1 MEPAMAHSLQFLALG
16 LAASLLAGCAQD
28 KETFVSNRTTSAKRN
43 HGFASA
49 TVDPF
54 AGKGSPIYK
63 GGQIPFGG
71 GNVQVGKPYQVA
83 GRWFYPKEQPGY
95 DKVGMASWYG
105 ADFHRRKTANGEWF
119 DMETLTAAHPTL
131 PLPSY
136 AVVTNLE
143 NGRNVVVRV
152 NDRGPFVGTRM
163 VDLSKRAADVLGY
176 RNKGKTKV
184 RLRLLGPAPK
194 QDSMAHV
201 MAMNQAMSGGAS
213 MTQLAALGGNT
224 RITASTQVAAAELPL
239 TRMRRSPVQQASLS
253 GPEASP
259 NAFVVRV
266 AVFHDLANA
275 DAAVQKLSSFG
286 PTKIVKAVGANGPLF
301 RVEIGPID
309 NKADADAALT
319 TAIGTGYEDAKLMQD
334 GSTQVSMR

>member
-1 MEPAMAHSLQFLALG
+1 MAQHPLQYLVLG
-16 LAASLLAGCAQD
+16 LAASLLAGCAQNAD
-28 KETFVSNRTTSAKRN
+28 TFVSNRATNTKRN

-49 TVDPF
+49 AADPF
-54 AGKGSPIYK
+54 AGKGSPTYK

-83 GRWFYPKEQPGY
+83 GRWFYPKDQPGY

-152 NDRGPFVGTRM
+152 NDRGPFVGTRI
-163 VDLSKRAADVLGY
+163 VDLSKRAADTLGY

-184 RLRLLGPAPK
+184 RMRLLGPAPK

-213 MTQLAALGGNT
+213 MSQLAAMGGNT
-224 RITASTQVAAAELPL
+224 RLAASSQVASAEPQ
-239 TRMRRSPVQQASLS
+239 TTPIRRSPIQQASLG
-253 GPEASP
+253 GPEAVT

-275 DAAVQKLSSFG
+275 NDALQRLSSFG
-286 PTKIVKAVGANGPLF
+286 PTKIVKAVGANGPLY

-319 TAIGTGYEDAKLMQD
+319 TAIGTGYEDAKLMPAD
-334 GSTQVSMR
+334 ITQVSMR